1 MNIYLGEHFDAFVR
15 AQVATGRYANASEVI
30 REALRRYE
38 DDESK
43 LAHLRALVREGVDDI
58 EAGRVFDW
66 TPTMMEDIARQARE
80 HVDAGLISESDDA
93 EWPDVEVRRQI
104 AEGSPEYR

>member
-43 LAHLRALVREGVDDI
+43 LAHLRALVQ
-58 EAGRVFDW
+58 EAE
-66 TPTMMEDIARQARE
+66 EDIAAGRE
-80 HVDAGLISESDDA
+80 INIDDPRAYAASVRSRTRDRLTQQHSAGTERAAS
-93 EWPDVEVRRQI
+93 
-104 AEGSPEYR
+104 

>member
-1 MNIYLGEHFDAFVR
+1 MNIYLGEHFDTFVR

-43 LAHLRALVREGVDDI
+43 LAHLRALVQEGVDDV
-58 EAGRVFDW
+58 EAGRVIHVNDNRAFFEEIRRETRDRVGKAR
-66 TPTMMEDIARQARE
+66 TSED
-80 HVDAGLISESDDA
+80 
-93 EWPDVEVRRQI
+93 RR
-104 AEGSPEYR
+104 AAS